1 MAVRRRGRSGILS
14 GAAFFCVNT
23 FTIQTQYKFSGNDW
37 MLRKE

>member
-14 GAAFFCVNT
+14 GAAFCVNT
-23 FTIQTQYKFSGNDW
+23 FAIQTQYIFHGNDW